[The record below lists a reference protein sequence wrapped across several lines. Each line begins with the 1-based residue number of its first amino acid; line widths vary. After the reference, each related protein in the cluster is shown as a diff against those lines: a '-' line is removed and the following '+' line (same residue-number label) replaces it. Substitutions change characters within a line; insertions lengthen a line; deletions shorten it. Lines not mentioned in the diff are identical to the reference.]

1 MINSPF
7 YINIYV
13 VSSNWGSYQRED
25 NYFKKIEKELFERII
40 LTLKIL
46 NGKVYIYICLR
57 IIKIVVYWIIYIY
70 FNLKQNGKIKIFIRY
85 FTKFFINY
93 FFFLHQSLNCT
104 IEYNTVEYLLFI
116 SKNSSKINLSFQHL
130 QSCLFTSRFSSFES
144 LAARIIHGISIG
156 SLQLIEL

>member
-1 MINSPF
+1 M
-7 YINIYV
+7 
-13 VSSNWGSYQRED
+13 
-25 NYFKKIEKELFERII
+25 EKCI
-40 LTLKIL
+40 
-46 NGKVYIYICLR
+46 YIYICLLC
-57 IIKIVVYWIIYIY
+57 IIKIVVYWITYIY

-85 FTKFFINY
+85 FTKLFINY